1 MLSRTAANLY
11 WLSRSMERAE
21 CLARILDATNRLT
34 SLPQTGGEI
43 TNEWESAIATAAC
56 ADAFRINYEQANEQT
71 VTEFLAFSPYNPSS
85 IRNCLETARQNA
97 RAVRT
102 ALTVEMWDAI
112 NGAWHELK
120 SFEGK
125 RLSRDDFSRFLTF
138 VKQASLAYDGSAYR
152 TMLRNDG
159 YWFSRLGI
167 LIERADATARILDV
181 KYHVLL
187 PKKEPVGGQVDY
199 FQWASILRSVSALTS
214 YYWVYKESVKPWLVA
229 DLLILNHQMPR
240 SLASCYENL
249 SRYLDD
255 LAQFYGRQGN
265 SQRLARTMLTKLS
278 NTSMEEIFQKGL
290 HEFIQS
296 FIAENNGLGNAITE
310 QYLT

>member
-1 MLSRTAANLY
+1 M
-11 WLSRSMERAE
+11 
-21 CLARILDATNRLT
+21 
-34 SLPQTGGEI
+34 
-43 TNEWESAIATAAC
+43 
-56 ADAFRINYEQANEQT
+56 
-71 VTEFLAFSPYNPSS
+71 
-85 IRNCLETARQNA
+85 
-97 RAVRT
+97 
-102 ALTVEMWDAI
+102 
-112 NGAWHELK
+112 
-120 SFEGK
+120 
-125 RLSRDDFSRFLTF
+125 
-138 VKQASLAYDGSAYR
+138 
-152 TMLRNDG
+152 
-159 YWFSRLGI
+159 
-167 LIERADATARILDV
+167 
-181 KYHVLL
+181 
-187 PKKEPVGGQVDY
+187 
-199 FQWASILRSVSALTS
+199 
-214 YYWVYKESVKPWLVA
+214 KPWLVA